1 MEWLTSI
8 PDILSLLF
16 GGSVISIVT
25 WRFARRKAA
34 ADAKQAEAEAKK
46 AEAEA
51 AKEKQ
56 DYYQQ
61 MMEDLSKDRDYYK
74 GERDEYRA
82 TIKRYDERMDMME
95 RNQARQG
102 RMIEAMRPFL
112 CSDLSCKRRK
122 RVVLS
127 VDGGCDGTQENDG
140 TAQESTETATENTS
154 TEEPGQAADIE
165 PVEQNVL

>member
-16 GGSVISIVT
+16 GGSIISIVT

-51 AKEKQ
+51 KKVEAEAAQEKQ
-56 DYYQQ
+56 EYYQR
-61 MMEDLSKDRDYYK
+61 MIDDIAKDRDYYK
-74 GERDEYRA
+74 TESDEYRH
-82 TIKRYDERMDMME
+82 TIKTYDARMDALE
-95 RNQARQG
+95 RKQARQG
-102 RMIEAMRPFL
+102 RQIEMMRPFM
-112 CSDLSCKRRK
+112 CADLSCKMRK

-127 VDGGCDGTQENDG
+127 DDGGG
-140 TAQESTETATENTS
+140 ETALESEGTT
-154 TEEPGQAADIE
+154 AARH
-165 PVEQNVL
+165 